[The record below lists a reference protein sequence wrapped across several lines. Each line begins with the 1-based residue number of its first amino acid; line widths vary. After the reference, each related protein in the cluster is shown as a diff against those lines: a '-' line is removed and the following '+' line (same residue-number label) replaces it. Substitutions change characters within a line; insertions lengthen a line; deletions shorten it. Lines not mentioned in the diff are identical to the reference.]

1 VTASGETP
9 PGLTDGGEAGAG
21 GVSTTRSAPARAVG
35 ACIAIDRPE
44 RQSVVPPLLA
54 VIAAAFALLLLIFAV
69 PSPSARADVAPA
81 SAALPLKEM
90 LGVNGVVNNDPSGMA
105 QVAGWVR
112 DYHKWYWYEPAAD
125 EYRWEGGWQRLGDFY
140 RALQARDVK
149 VMPVVEFAPA
159 WASSNGQKDGIP
171 DAHAHASY
179 LGNLV
184 RYFGDTLAAVENY
197 NEPNQWWQ
205 PVRFPAADFGAMTVH
220 DYAAVKDAR
229 ASTRFVL
236 GGMAGADTAYL
247 DQAIRASDGAF
258 DVVSFHW
265 YAAGDSSN
273 GGKNPESGGLLDEI
287 RRLSAWRDAKAPGRA
302 IWLTEFGWDTVS
314 QPDGRKSKVYA
325 PEASAANYLVR
336 ALVLMQAHGVE
347 RGFAFLYRDPS
358 DNAAYLHHQ
367 YLSAGLVTNIGEK
380 DGRKKPAWY
389 YLATLKH
396 VLGDYAPDGI
406 VADGPNVYHYEYRVP
421 GTSRRAAV
429 LWARD
434 GKRDAGYA
442 ARYQGPAGVLVE
454 PVDGSVTG
462 VTSQTDGD
470 LTLSERPVFILYAG
484 DGPSGLAR

>member
-1 VTASGETP
+1 MTASGET
-9 PGLTDGGEAGAG
+9 LAG
-21 GVSTTRSAPARAVG
+21 GVPVARRAPGHNA
-35 ACIAIDRPE
+35 
-44 RQSVVPPLLA
+44 VVPTRLLVVA
-54 VIAAAFALLLLIFAV
+54 TALSLLLLVIGV
-69 PSPSARADVAPA
+69 PSLAVRADVAPA
-81 SAALPLKEM
+81 PAGLPLKEM
-90 LGVNGVVNNDPSGMA
+90 LGVNGVVNNDPAGMA

-112 DYHKWYWYEPAAD
+112 DYHKWYWYEPAAH

-149 VMPVVEFAPA
+149 VMPVVEFAPG
-159 WASSNGQKDGIP
+159 WASSNGQKDGVP
-171 DAHAHASY
+171 DARAHAAY

-205 PVRFPAADFGAMTVH
+205 PVRFPAADFGAMTVY

-229 ASTRFVL
+229 AGTRFVL
-236 GGMAGADTAYL
+236 GGMAGADTTYL
-247 DQAIRASDGAF
+247 DEATRASDRAF
-258 DVVSFHW
+258 DIVSFHW
-265 YAAGDSSN
+265 YAAGDTTS
-273 GGKNPESGGLLDEI
+273 GGKNPESGGLLQEI
-287 RRLSAWRDAKAPGRA
+287 ERVSTWRDAKAPGRS

-325 PEASAANYLVR
+325 PETSAANYLVR
-336 ALVLMQAHGVE
+336 ALILMQTHGVE

-367 YLSAGLVTNIGEK
+367 YLSAGLVTNAGEK

-389 YLATLKH
+389 YLATVKQ
-396 VLGDYAPDGI
+396 VLGEYAPDGV

-434 GKRDAGYA
+434 GQRDAGYSV
-442 ARYQGPAGVLVE
+442 RYQGRAGELIV
-454 PVDGSVTG
+454 PTDGAVTG
-462 VTSQTDGD
+462 VASRTDGD
-470 LTLSERPVFILYAG
+470 LTLSERPVFVLYTG
-484 DGPSGLAR
+484 DGLSR